1 MALIYK
7 PNALYMSP
15 NNESVEGDNVKA
27 SFIFKGYHLANA
39 VGHVYVNTDGEWV
52 DSNNDFSF
60 TPASGYNN
68 QRFTSSN
75 YLVLPNKI
83 GGKMYGWGVTIYGD
97 TFNCNPFADNVLKS
111 TNKKGLTTGD
121 VVETYTRSGTTLTP
135 YEFTFISNY
144 SSKLSLGAVNS
155 GTDAEGT
162 DLTNTFTVS
171 ENVYLNLSSGD
182 SIKEDKNATAYYIYK
197 VNEGRS
203 NPLAYYIKIYNTQ
216 ANALAGG
223 TTGVITGS
231 VVENKNYYVNP
242 IISTTNIFYVGVLNG
257 NDFRL
262 YTTKEAALQAV
273 NEAIVEVPTNVYYA
287 VIPFE
292 NSQIVP
298 FTYVPVIVPYISPE
312 IKTVVLTEGE
322 NNVYTYT
329 SDYELYT
336 GQQLLGGTLN
346 TLFGYQWFSN
356 PTYYYVRIWDKDAH
370 TLSLFTNREAAI
382 YNNSTYLTLLQESSV
397 TVILNEVLSINKNFE
412 VRWFDPTGNA
422 SFNTPM
428 IVSWEADLYNV
439 EVNNR
444 NQVTNRILIEQSG
457 TQYTGKVEY
466 QFNHLLLSCLSNI
479 NGEYTDSLGRYL
491 VVFNMTDN
499 IGHQYKCEYLFDV
512 GYYTTET
519 NYSPHVIVDN
529 CDSSITVDWNN
540 AKAITGESSDSV
552 GYIPNYLYSG
562 NYGGAIKKDSTLTYN
577 VDIPE
582 NNIPS
587 FFFQPSDDFSGRIF
601 FLDGETQSAE
611 LIYTPVGNG
620 GVFNFAI
627 TNKSLDSTV
636 NAPVNTNVEG
646 LDPNKIYLIGY
657 ADGEVYIKEY
667 GNSIGALTDVETE
680 NSTINI
686 NDSVYNAPLT
696 ISLKGNTEQAGSSGK
711 NLIGEFEY
719 YNTSNYC
726 KMVNLSAGDYTLS
739 FVGGEVPSGLY
750 ARQGDTISSTAIKTV
765 YDSKVMSFT
774 VTTAGDYLLQWYKAN
789 FTDPPT
795 QAQLERGST
804 ATAYEPHIS
813 PDTPQDIHNV
823 SGDNT
828 ISVTGK
834 NLLKPALT
842 WEQDLAG
849 ITVTPIGNGRY
860 ALSGA
865 STDIYSAVTT
875 SRSTLPAGT
884 YFLSGCP
891 SGGSSSRYRLRAY
904 NETDNTGLTW
914 DTGSGHTFTLSHTCS
929 VRTTI
934 YCYSGVNVNGL
945 IVEPM
950 IRLNSIT
957 DGTFEPYSMQDYS
970 IYLPVEN
977 LFNKENVERIQRA
990 IPNVTQWQYYNG
1002 AYSIRVPIK
1011 PSTKYTVS
1019 ANNSNETIFRVAITD
1034 SENVPTTTSTVVAIY
1049 SVTLGTNTNT
1059 PITATSGANAKYLVV
1074 QMSSAQ
1080 AETTMQT
1087 LQIEEGAK
1095 ANHYTPYGTPVI
1107 ELNKIGTYADYFY
1120 KDGSKWY
1127 VHKEI
1132 GKQVVNYAPNG
1143 SGTSTTG
1150 AYRYAVTSQFKP
1162 YTEAN
1167 VGLSSHFLYNVNYN
1181 APSGCF
1187 YNSTSTI
1194 IFFCDIAQADITRWV
1209 QANQPT
1215 FYGVLSTPIETEITD
1230 SVLISQLDAISKAVS
1245 YAETTSILQT
1255 NNDASFILTVDTVSY
1270 N

>member
-83 GGKMYGWGVTIYGD
+83 SGKMYGWGVTIYGD
-97 TFNCNPFADNVLKS
+97 TFNCNPFADNVLRS

-203 NPLAYYIKIYNTQ
+203 NPLAYYIRIYNTQ

-223 TTGVITGS
+223 TTGVIAGS

-298 FTYVPVIVPYISPE
+298 FTYVPVIIPYISPE

-412 VRWFDPTGNA
+412 VRWFDPSGNT

-466 QFNHLLLSCLSNI
+466 QFNHLLSVSNWHPVL
-479 NGEYTDSLGRYL
+479 GLLFRQHYHGMCSL
-491 VVFNMTDN
+491 
-499 IGHQYKCEYLFDV
+499 
-512 GYYTTET
+512 
-519 NYSPHVIVDN
+519 
-529 CDSSITVDWNN
+529 
-540 AKAITGESSDSV
+540 
-552 GYIPNYLYSG
+552 PN
-562 NYGGAIKKDSTLTYN
+562 
-577 VDIPE
+577 
-582 NNIPS
+582 
-587 FFFQPSDDFSGRIF
+587 Q
-601 FLDGETQSAE
+601 
-611 LIYTPVGNG
+611 
-620 GVFNFAI
+620 
-627 TNKSLDSTV
+627 
-636 NAPVNTNVEG
+636 
-646 LDPNKIYLIGY
+646 
-657 ADGEVYIKEY
+657 
-667 GNSIGALTDVETE
+667 
-680 NSTINI
+680 
-686 NDSVYNAPLT
+686 
-696 ISLKGNTEQAGSSGK
+696 
-711 NLIGEFEY
+711 
-719 YNTSNYC
+719 
-726 KMVNLSAGDYTLS
+726 M
-739 FVGGEVPSGLY
+739 
-750 ARQGDTISSTAIKTV
+750 
-765 YDSKVMSFT
+765 
-774 VTTAGDYLLQWYKAN
+774 LLQY
-789 FTDPPT
+789 
-795 QAQLERGST
+795 
-804 ATAYEPHIS
+804 
-813 PDTPQDIHNV
+813 
-823 SGDNT
+823 
-828 ISVTGK
+828 
-834 NLLKPALT
+834 LT
-842 WEQDLAG
+842 
-849 ITVTPIGNGRY
+849 
-860 ALSGA
+860 
-865 STDIYSAVTT
+865 
-875 SRSTLPAGT
+875 
-884 YFLSGCP
+884 
-891 SGGSSSRYRLRAY
+891 
-904 NETDNTGLTW
+904 
-914 DTGSGHTFTLSHTCS
+914 
-929 VRTTI
+929 
-934 YCYSGVNVNGL
+934 L
-945 IVEPM
+945 IN
-950 IRLNSIT
+950 R
-957 DGTFEPYSMQDYS
+957 
-970 IYLPVEN
+970 
-977 LFNKENVERIQRA
+977 
-990 IPNVTQWQYYNG
+990 
-1002 AYSIRVPIK
+1002 
-1011 PSTKYTVS
+1011 
-1019 ANNSNETIFRVAITD
+1019 
-1034 SENVPTTTSTVVAIY
+1034 
-1049 SVTLGTNTNT
+1049 
-1059 PITATSGANAKYLVV
+1059 
-1074 QMSSAQ
+1074 
-1080 AETTMQT
+1080 
-1087 LQIEEGAK
+1087 
-1095 ANHYTPYGTPVI
+1095 
-1107 ELNKIGTYADYFY
+1107 
-1120 KDGSKWY
+1120 
-1127 VHKEI
+1127 
-1132 GKQVVNYAPNG
+1132 
-1143 SGTSTTG
+1143 TSTTNLL
-1150 AYRYAVTSQFKP
+1150 Q
-1162 YTEAN
+1162 
-1167 VGLSSHFLYNVNYN
+1167 SHK
-1181 APSGCF
+1181 
-1187 YNSTSTI
+1187 
-1194 IFFCDIAQADITRWV
+1194 
-1209 QANQPT
+1209 
-1215 FYGVLSTPIETEITD
+1215 E
-1230 SVLISQLDAISKAVS
+1230 
-1245 YAETTSILQT
+1245 
-1255 NNDASFILTVDTVSY
+1255 
-1270 N
+1270 

>member
-97 TFNCNPFADNVLKS
+97 TFNCNPFADNVLRS

-121 VVETYTRSGTTLTP
+121 VVETYTRSGNTLTP

-203 NPLAYYIKIYNTQ
+203 NPLAYYIRIYNTQ

-298 FTYVPVIVPYISPE
+298 FTYVPVIVPYISLE

-412 VRWFDPTGNA
+412 VRWFDPTGNT

-667 GNSIGALTDVETE
+667 GNSVGALTDVETE

-686 NDSVYNAPLT
+686 NDSIYNAPLT
-696 ISLKGNTEQAGSSGK
+696 ISLKGNT
-711 NLIGEFEY
+711 
-719 YNTSNYC
+719 
-726 KMVNLSAGDYTLS
+726 
-739 FVGGEVPSGLY
+739 
-750 ARQGDTISSTAIKTV
+750 
-765 YDSKVMSFT
+765 
-774 VTTAGDYLLQWYKAN
+774 
-789 FTDPPT
+789 T
-795 QAQLERGST
+795 QAEN
-804 ATAYEPHIS
+804 PS
-813 PDTPQDIHNV
+813 PSNPQTIHSV
-823 SGDNT
+823 SGNNE
-828 ISVTGK
+828 IKIVGK
-834 NLLKPALT
+834 NLLTSSTYKTGNNLY
-842 WEQDLAG
+842 
-849 ITVTPIGNGRY
+849 IG
-860 ALSGA
+860 
-865 STDIYSAVTT
+865 STGTDYSIH
-875 SRSTLPAGT
+875 LPAGT
-884 YFLSGCP
+884 YTFTKSSNKSVGSYCKEKNDSGNTQIISGHNGVKSATITLSGGDYRFWFYSS
-891 SGGSSSRYRLRAY
+891 SGGVSKDDINYYQL
-904 NETDNTGLTW
+904 EV
-914 DTGSGHTFTLSHTCS
+914 GSTATPYEPYVEQVYPITLS
-929 VRTTI
+929 
-934 YCYSGVNVNGL
+934 N
-945 IVEPM
+945 
-950 IRLNSIT
+950 
-957 DGTFEPYSMQDYS
+957 
-970 IYLPVEN
+970 
-977 LFNKENVERIQRA
+977 
-990 IPNVTQWQYYNG
+990 
-1002 AYSIRVPIK
+1002 
-1011 PSTKYTVS
+1011 
-1019 ANNSNETIFRVAITD
+1019 
-1034 SENVPTTTSTVVAIY
+1034 
-1049 SVTLGTNTNT
+1049 
-1059 PITATSGANAKYLVV
+1059 
-1074 QMSSAQ
+1074 
-1080 AETTMQT
+1080 
-1087 LQIEEGAK
+1087 
-1095 ANHYTPYGTPVI
+1095 I
-1107 ELNKIGTYADYFY
+1107 ELNKIGIYQDYFY
-1120 KDGSKWY
+1120 KNDDKWY
-1127 VHKEI
+1127 IHKDF
-1132 GKQVVNYAPNG
+1132 GKVDLGTLTWSYYSTSPTFMYNATLPVV
-1143 SGTSTTG
+1143 SGTTDALCSNYPCTTSSTQQTFRFNG
-1150 AYRYAVTSQFKP
+1150 QILRVYDSNYSDPAVFKAAMNGVMLVYP
-1162 YTEAN
+1162 LSTVTDEE
-1167 VGLSSHFLYNVNYN
+1167 VIDTTLSS
-1181 APSGCF
+1181 
-1187 YNSTSTI
+1187 
-1194 IFFCDIAQADITRWV
+1194 
-1209 QANQPT
+1209 
-1215 FYGVLSTPIETEITD
+1215 
-1230 SVLISQLDAISKAVS
+1230 QLEAISKAVS
-1245 YAETTSILQT
+1245 YAEATNILQT
-1255 NNDASFILTVDTVSY
+1255 NNDASFIITVDTVSY

>member
-957 DGTFEPYSMQDYS
+957 DGTFEPYSMQDYLIS
-970 IYLPVEN
+970 LPVEN
-977 LFNKENVERIQRA
+977 LFDVSTSLTKSYINTSGNVA
-990 IPNVTQWQYYNG
+990 TSDDWSASDYIPVKPNTSYILSGVTNTGGVARHAFYDSSKAYISNVASTTYILTTPSNAWYL
-1002 AYSIRVPIK
+1002 RVSVK
-1011 PSTKYTVS
+1011 
-1019 ANNSNETIFRVAITD
+1019 
-1034 SENVPTTTSTVVAIY
+1034 SENPTT
-1049 SVTLGTNTNT
+1049 
-1059 PITATSGANAKYLVV
+1059 V
-1074 QMSSAQ
+1074 Q
-1080 AETTMQT
+1080 
-1087 LQIEEGAK
+1087 LEEGTK
-1095 ANHYTPYGTPVI
+1095 ANSYTPYGTPSI
-1107 ELNKIGTYADYFY
+1107 ELNKIGTYQDYIYKDSNKWYIHKETRRFSLAIADMNNSDTYAGWKNKPETQQMVLDYPDKNSKLSNYTSYFINISEQNNGVNINTSNGNNTIFLSGFGYTQTEWKADYPNL
-1120 KDGSKWY
+1120 
-1127 VHKEI
+1127 
-1132 GKQVVNYAPNG
+1132 VVNVVY
-1143 SGTSTTG
+1143 
-1150 AYRYAVTSQFKP
+1150 
-1162 YTEAN
+1162 
-1167 VGLSSHFLYNVNYN
+1167 GLQTAEN
-1181 APSGCF
+1181 
-1187 YNSTSTI
+1187 
-1194 IFFCDIAQADITRWV
+1194 
-1209 QANQPT
+1209 
-1215 FYGVLSTPIETEITD
+1215 TEITD
-1230 SVLISQLDAISKAVS
+1230 SVLISQLDAISKAFS